1 MQLQRN
7 SVSSMLSDDSGM
19 QMYMQKGES
28 ARHLSEAD
36 FGRLL
41 VESVDESL
49 DCVLGEIVRKA
60 VYDAL
65 EKHHSIARNQI
76 PKRLD
81 DFTLGLE
88 NSFGVVPSKTIGKV
102 VIKRLYSKLGLEF
115 VERADWRLPD
125 YVKEARIKNEG
136 KE

>member
-1 MQLQRN
+1 MQQ
-7 SVSSMLSDDSGM
+7 
-19 QMYMQKGES
+19 QKGES

-60 VYDAL
+60 VYDTL
-65 EKHHSIARNQI
+65 ENHSSIPKNQI

-88 NSFGVVPSKTIGKV
+88 RAFGVVPSKTIGKV
-102 VIKRLYSKLGLEF
+102 IIKRLYSKLGLEY

-125 YVKEARIKNEG
+125 YVREARIKNER